1 LIQPEIEPP
10 NTEPFFMKRIAC
22 ILSLLAGFCLI
33 SFPVLA
39 QEAATAAPTA
49 EVPAPPVEAVAES
62 ETELNGA
69 DTAWILTATAL
80 VLFMTIPGLSLFYA
94 GLVGRKNVLSV
105 LMHCFMITAIMSVLW
120 VVCGYSIAFGES
132 GSLWGGL
139 GDMFAKDLTHKD
151 MSDDGLPDIL
161 FFGFQMTFFIITP
174 ALMVGAFVERMKFS
188 AMIMFTVLWAI
199 LVYAPVCHWVWA
211 SWAEDGVEKS
221 GLMYA
226 WGTKD
231 LAGGIVVHITAG
243 MGALAACILVG
254 PRKGYPTAQFQPHS
268 LPLCVTGTGM
278 LWVGWFGF
286 NAGSQLAANGDA
298 ALTLVVTHI
307 SAATATIVWSL
318 CEKVKHGKASV
329 LGAVTGSIAG
339 LAAITP
345 ASGDVGPIGALAI
358 GTASGLICWFASTA
372 VKSKFGYDDSLD
384 VVGVHGVG
392 GLVGTLLVAF
402 FAAESLGGKGL
413 ISIPDAETYSMGAQ
427 FIVQLQASA
436 ITIVYT
442 LIVSVIILYIV
453 KAICGGSLR
462 VSESE
467 EEEGLDLTAHG
478 ESGYN

>member
-1 LIQPEIEPP
+1 
-10 NTEPFFMKRIAC
+10 MKRIAC

-39 QEAATAAPTA
+39 QEAEAASGASAPAAEAAAPAEETA
-49 EVPAPPVEAVAES
+49 KDPDV
-62 ETELNGA
+62 LNGA
-69 DTAWILTATAL
+69 NTAWILTATAL

-120 VVCGYSIAFGES
+120 VVCGYSIALGTGNSF
-132 GSLWGGL
+132 WGGL
-139 GDMFAKDLTHKD
+139 ENIFAKGINTDDLSGAGSK
-151 MSDDGLPDIL
+151 SIPQFLV
-161 FFGFQMTFFIITP
+161 FGFQMTFFIITP

-188 AMIMFTVLWAI
+188 AMILFTSLWAL

-211 SWAEDGVEKS
+211 ENGF
-221 GLMYA
+221 MYG
-226 WGTKD
+226 WDTID

-243 MGALAACILVG
+243 IGALAACIMVG

-286 NAGSQLAANGDA
+286 NAGSGLVADGSAAQ
-298 ALTLVVTHI
+298 TLVVTHI

-329 LGAVTGSIAG
+329 LGAVTGAIAG

-345 ASGDVGPIGALAI
+345 ASGHVGPMGALAI
-358 GTASGLICWFASTA
+358 GTASGFICWYASTA

-402 FAAESLGGKGL
+402 FADAALGGTEGA
-413 ISIPDAETYSMGAQ
+413 DYSKGAQ
-427 FIVQLQASA
+427 FIVQLKSSA

-442 LIVSVIILYIV
+442 LIVSVIILYLV

-478 ESGYN
+478 ESGYNN

>member
-1 LIQPEIEPP
+1 
-10 NTEPFFMKRIAC
+10 MKRIAC
-22 ILSLLAGFCLI
+22 ILSLLAGICLI

-39 QEAATAAPTA
+39 QEAAEAVTATAAA
-49 EVPAPPVEAVAES
+49 EEAAAEPAA
-62 ETELNGA
+62 ELNGA
-69 DTAWILTATAL
+69 NTAWMLTATAL

-105 LMHCFMITAIMSVLW
+105 LMHCFMITAVMSVLW
-120 VVCGYSIAFGES
+120 LIFGYSFAFGDASPYFGGFGSILASGITAES
-132 GSLWGGL
+132 MS
-139 GDMFAKDLTHKD
+139 GDIPEF
-151 MSDDGLPDIL
+151 L

-188 AMIMFTVLWAI
+188 AMLLFTSIWA
-199 LVYAPVCHWVWA
+199 LVVYAPVCHWVWGGNGFML
-211 SWAEDGVEKS
+211 ES
-221 GLMYA
+221 GTM
-226 WGTKD
+226 D

-243 MGALAACILVG
+243 IGALAACIMVG

-298 ALTLVVTHI
+298 AQTLVVTHL

-318 CEKVKHGKASV
+318 AEKIKNGKASV

-345 ASGDVGPIGALAI
+345 ASGEVGPIGALAI
-358 GTASGLICWFASTA
+358 GAASGFICWYASVILKA
-372 VKSKFGYDDSLD
+372 KLGYDDSLD

-392 GLVGTLLVAF
+392 GLVGTILVAF
-402 FAAESLGGKGL
+402 FAASTLGGKRSVEAVGDEKGYEVG
-413 ISIPDAETYSMGAQ
+413 S
-427 FIVQLQASA
+427 QLMTQLTSSA
-436 ITIVYT
+436 ITVVYT
-442 LIVSVIILYIV
+442 LVVSIIILKV
-453 KAICGGSLR
+453 VGMICGGLR
-462 VSESE
+462 VSDSE
-467 EEEGLDLTAHG
+467 EEDGLDIAAHG

>member
-1 LIQPEIEPP
+1 
-10 NTEPFFMKRIAC
+10 MKRFSY
-22 ILSLLAGFCLI
+22 ILSLMTGFCLI
-33 SFPVLA
+33 SFPAFA
-39 QEAATAAPTA
+39 QEAAAAIAEASTA
-49 EVPAPPVEAVAES
+49 EETAPV
-62 ETELNGA
+62 LNGA

-105 LMHCFMITAIMSVLW
+105 LMHCFMITAIMSILW
-120 VVCGYSIAFGES
+120 LVCGYSIALGDAS
-132 GSLWGGL
+132 PYWGGL
-139 GDMFAKDLTHKD
+139 GEIFAKNLTAD
-151 MSDDGLPDIL
+151 GMSDAGLPDYL
-161 FFGFQMTFFIITP
+161 VFAFQMTFFIITP

-188 AMIMFTVLWAI
+188 AMILFTSLWAL
-199 LVYAPVCHWVWA
+199 LVYAPVCHWVW
-211 SWAEDGVEKS
+211 G
-221 GLMYA
+221 GNGFMYD

-243 MGALAACILVG
+243 IGALAACILVG
-254 PRKGYPTAQFQPHS
+254 PRKGYPTAQFQPHN

-286 NAGSQLAANGDA
+286 NAGSGLVADGGAAQ
-298 ALTLVVTHI
+298 TLVVTHI

-329 LGAVTGSIAG
+329 LGAVTGAIAG

-345 ASGDVGPIGALAI
+345 ASGDVGPMGALAI

-402 FAAESLGGKGL
+402 FAAESLGGKGV
-413 ISIPDAETYSMGAQ
+413 ISIPGAETYSMGAQ
-427 FIVQLQASA
+427 FIVQLKASA

-442 LIVSVIILYIV
+442 LIVSGIILYIV

-462 VSESE
+462 VTESE
-467 EEEGLDLTAHG
+467 EEEGLDLIAHG
-478 ESGYN
+478 ESGYNN

>member
-1 LIQPEIEPP
+1 
-10 NTEPFFMKRIAC
+10 MKRIAC
-22 ILSLLAGFCLI
+22 ILSLLAGICLI

-39 QEAATAAPTA
+39 QEASEATNAAAAVEEEAA
-49 EVPAPPVEAVAES
+49 EPAA
-62 ETELNGA
+62 ELNGA
-69 DTAWILTATAL
+69 NTAWILTATAL

-105 LMHCFMITAIMSVLW
+105 LMHCFMITAVMSVLW
-120 VVCGYSIAFGES
+120 LAFGYSFAFGEASPYFGGFGKLFAS
-132 GSLWGGL
+132 GVNSESMS
-139 GDMFAKDLTHKD
+139 GDIPEF
-151 MSDDGLPDIL
+151 L

-188 AMIMFTVLWAI
+188 AMILFTSIWA
-199 LVYAPVCHWVWA
+199 LVVYAPVCHWVWGGNGFML
-211 SWAEDGVEKS
+211 ES
-221 GLMYA
+221 GTM
-226 WGTKD
+226 D

-243 MGALAACILVG
+243 IGALVVCIMVG

-298 ALTLVVTHI
+298 AQTLVVTHL

-318 CEKVKHGKASV
+318 AEKIKNGKASV

-345 ASGDVGPIGALAI
+345 ASGEVGPIGALAI
-358 GTASGLICWFASTA
+358 GAASGLVCWYAS
-372 VKSKFGYDDSLD
+372 VILKSKLGYDDSLD

-402 FAAESLGGKGL
+402 FAASSLGGKQ
-413 ISIPDAETYSMGAQ
+413 GADYAIGGQ
-427 FIVQLQASA
+427 FMTQLTSSA

-442 LIVSVIILYIV
+442 LVLSIIILKVVGIV
-453 KAICGGSLR
+453 CGGLR

-467 EEEGLDLTAHG
+467 EQDGLDISAHG

>member
-1 LIQPEIEPP
+1 
-10 NTEPFFMKRIAC
+10 MKRIAC
-22 ILSLLAGFCLI
+22 ILSLLAGICLI

-39 QEAATAAPTA
+39 QEAAESASAAAAA
-49 EVPAPPVEAVAES
+49 EES
-62 ETELNGA
+62 SEQAAELNGA
-69 DTAWILTATAL
+69 NTAWILTATAL

-105 LMHCFMITAIMSVLW
+105 LMHCFMITAIMSVIW
-120 VVCGYSIAFGES
+120 VICGYSIALGE
-132 GSLWGGL
+132 GNSLWGGL
-139 GDMFAKDLTHKD
+139 NDIFAKGMSASDL
-151 MSDDGLPDIL
+151 SGGLPTFL
-161 FFGFQMTFFIITP
+161 VFAFQMTFFIITP

-188 AMIMFTVLWAI
+188 AMILFTSLWAV
-199 LVYAPVCHWVWA
+199 LVYAPVCHWVWT
-211 SWAEDGVEKS
+211 ENGF
-221 GLMYA
+221 MYG

-243 MGALAACILVG
+243 IGALAACIMVG
-254 PRKGYPTAQFQPHS
+254 PRKGYPTAQFQPHN

-286 NAGSQLAANGDA
+286 NAGSGLAADGGA
-298 ALTLVVTHI
+298 AQTLVVTHL

-318 CEKVKHGKASV
+318 AEKIKHGKASV

-345 ASGDVGPIGALAI
+345 ASGDVGPMGALVIGA
-358 GTASGLICWFASTA
+358 ASGFICWFASTT

-402 FAAESLGGKGL
+402 FAAEALGGKGV
-413 ISIPDAETYSMGAQ
+413 ISIPDAEAYSMGAQ
-427 FIVQLQASA
+427 FFVQLKASA

-442 LIVSVIILYIV
+442 LIVSVIILYLV
-453 KAICGGSLR
+453 KAVCGGLR

-467 EEEGLDLTAHG
+467 EQEGLDLAAHG

>member
-1 LIQPEIEPP
+1 
-10 NTEPFFMKRIAC
+10 MKRIAC
-22 ILSLLAGFCLI
+22 ILSLLAGICLI

-39 QEAATAAPTA
+39 QEAAESASAAAAA
-49 EVPAPPVEAVAES
+49 EESSEPAA
-62 ETELNGA
+62 ELNGA
-69 DTAWILTATAL
+69 NTAWILTATAL

-105 LMHCFMITAIMSVLW
+105 LMHCFMITAIMSVIW
-120 VVCGYSIAFGES
+120 VICGYSIALGE
-132 GSLWGGL
+132 GNSLWGGL
-139 GDMFAKDLTHKD
+139 NDIFAKGMSASDL
-151 MSDDGLPDIL
+151 SGGLPTFL
-161 FFGFQMTFFIITP
+161 VFAFQMTFFIITP

-188 AMIMFTVLWAI
+188 AMILFTSLWAV

-211 SWAEDGVEKS
+211 ENGF
-221 GLMYA
+221 MYG

-243 MGALAACILVG
+243 IGALAACIMVG
-254 PRKGYPTAQFQPHS
+254 PRKGYPTAQFQPHN

-286 NAGSQLAANGDA
+286 NAGSGLAADGGA
-298 ALTLVVTHI
+298 AQTLVVTHL

-318 CEKVKHGKASV
+318 AEKIKHGKASV

-345 ASGDVGPIGALAI
+345 ASGDVGPMGALVIGA
-358 GTASGLICWFASTA
+358 ASGFICWFASTT

-402 FAAESLGGKGL
+402 FAAEALGGKGV
-413 ISIPDAETYSMGAQ
+413 ISIPDAEAYSMGAQ
-427 FIVQLQASA
+427 FFVQLKASA

-442 LIVSVIILYIV
+442 LIVSVIILYLV
-453 KAICGGSLR
+453 KAVCGGLR

-467 EEEGLDLTAHG
+467 EQEGLDLAAHG

>member
-1 LIQPEIEPP
+1 
-10 NTEPFFMKRIAC
+10 MKRFSY
-22 ILSLLAGFCLI
+22 ILSLMTGFCLI
-33 SFPVLA
+33 SFPAFA
-39 QEAATAAPTA
+39 QEAAAAIAEASTA
-49 EVPAPPVEAVAES
+49 EETAPV
-62 ETELNGA
+62 LNGA

-105 LMHCFMITAIMSVLW
+105 LMHCFMITAIMSILW
-120 VVCGYSIAFGES
+120 LVCGYSIALGDAS
-132 GSLWGGL
+132 PYWGGL
-139 GDMFAKDLTHKD
+139 GEIFAKNLTAD
-151 MSDDGLPDIL
+151 GMSDAGLPDYL
-161 FFGFQMTFFIITP
+161 VFAFQMTFFIITP

-188 AMIMFTVLWAI
+188 AMILFTSLWAL
-199 LVYAPVCHWVWA
+199 LVYAPVCHWVWG
-211 SWAEDGVEKS
+211 DNGFM
-221 GLMYA
+221 LD

-243 MGALAACILVG
+243 IGALAACILVG
-254 PRKGYPTAQFQPHS
+254 PRKGYPTAQFQPHN

-286 NAGSQLAANGDA
+286 NAGSGLVADGGAAQ
-298 ALTLVVTHI
+298 TLVVTHI

-329 LGAVTGSIAG
+329 LGAVTGAIAG

-345 ASGDVGPIGALAI
+345 ASGDVGPMGALAI

-402 FAAESLGGKGL
+402 FAAESLGGKGV
-413 ISIPDAETYSMGAQ
+413 ISIPGAETYSMGAQ
-427 FIVQLQASA
+427 FIVQLKASA

-442 LIVSVIILYIV
+442 LIVSGIILYIV

-462 VSESE
+462 VTESE
-467 EEEGLDLTAHG
+467 EEEGLDLIAHG
-478 ESGYN
+478 ESGYNN

>member
-1 LIQPEIEPP
+1 
-10 NTEPFFMKRIAC
+10 MKRFSY
-22 ILSLLAGFCLI
+22 ILSLMAGFCLI
-33 SFPVLA
+33 SFPAFA
-39 QEAATAAPTA
+39 QEAAAAIAEASTA
-49 EVPAPPVEAVAES
+49 EETAPV
-62 ETELNGA
+62 LNGA

-105 LMHCFMITAIMSVLW
+105 LMHCFMITAIMSILW
-120 VVCGYSIAFGES
+120 LVCGYSIALGDASPYWGGFGEI
-132 GSLWGGL
+132 
-139 GDMFAKDLTHKD
+139 FAKNLTAD
-151 MSDDGLPDIL
+151 GMSDAGLPDYL
-161 FFGFQMTFFIITP
+161 VFAFQMTFFIITP

-188 AMIMFTVLWAI
+188 AMILFTSLWALI
-199 LVYAPVCHWVWA
+199 VYAPVCHWVWGGNGFML
-211 SWAEDGVEKS
+211 D
-221 GLMYA
+221 

-243 MGALAACILVG
+243 IGALAACILVG
-254 PRKGYPTAQFQPHS
+254 PRKGYPTAQFQPHN

-286 NAGSQLAANGDA
+286 NAGSGLVADGGAAQ
-298 ALTLVVTHI
+298 TLVVTHI

-329 LGAVTGSIAG
+329 LGAVTGAIAG

-345 ASGDVGPIGALAI
+345 ASGDVGPMGALAI
-358 GTASGLICWFASTA
+358 GTASGFICWFASTA

-402 FAAESLGGKGL
+402 FAAESLGGKGV

-427 FIVQLQASA
+427 FIVQLKASA

-462 VSESE
+462 VTESE
-467 EEEGLDLTAHG
+467 EEEGLDLIAHG
-478 ESGYN
+478 ESGYNN

>member
-1 LIQPEIEPP
+1 
-10 NTEPFFMKRIAC
+10 MKRFSY
-22 ILSLLAGFCLI
+22 ILSLMTGFCLI
-33 SFPVLA
+33 SFPAFA
-39 QEAATAAPTA
+39 QEAAAAIAEASTA
-49 EVPAPPVEAVAES
+49 EETAPV
-62 ETELNGA
+62 LNGA

-105 LMHCFMITAIMSVLW
+105 LMHCFMITAIMSILW
-120 VVCGYSIAFGES
+120 LVCGYSIALGDASPYWGGFGEI
-132 GSLWGGL
+132 
-139 GDMFAKDLTHKD
+139 FAKNLTAD
-151 MSDDGLPDIL
+151 GMSDAGLPDYL
-161 FFGFQMTFFIITP
+161 VFAFQMTFFIITP

-188 AMIMFTVLWAI
+188 AMILFTSLWAL
-199 LVYAPVCHWVWA
+199 LVYAPVCHWVWGGNGFML
-211 SWAEDGVEKS
+211 D
-221 GLMYA
+221 

-243 MGALAACILVG
+243 IGALAACILVG
-254 PRKGYPTAQFQPHS
+254 PRKGYPTAQFQPHN

-286 NAGSQLAANGDA
+286 NAGSGLVADGGAAQ
-298 ALTLVVTHI
+298 TLVVTHI

-329 LGAVTGSIAG
+329 LGAVTGAIAG

-345 ASGDVGPIGALAI
+345 ASGDVGPMGALAI

-402 FAAESLGGKGL
+402 FAAESLGGKGV
-413 ISIPDAETYSMGAQ
+413 ISIPGAETYSMGAQ
-427 FIVQLQASA
+427 FIVQLKASA

-442 LIVSVIILYIV
+442 LIVSGIILYIV

-462 VSESE
+462 VTESE
-467 EEEGLDLTAHG
+467 EEEGLDLIAHG
-478 ESGYN
+478 ESGYNN

>member
-1 LIQPEIEPP
+1 MIQPEIEPP

-39 QEAATAAPTA
+39 QEAEAASGASAPAAEAAAPAEETA
-49 EVPAPPVEAVAES
+49 NEPDV
-62 ETELNGA
+62 LNGA
-69 DTAWILTATAL
+69 NTAWILTATAL

-120 VVCGYSIAFGES
+120 VVCGYSIAFGGASPYFGGLEKIFAS
-132 GSLWGGL
+132 GVTQDTLGGL
-139 GDMFAKDLTHKD
+139 GKSEAIPEF
-151 MSDDGLPDIL
+151 L

-188 AMIMFTVLWAI
+188 AMILFTSLWAL
-199 LVYAPVCHWVWA
+199 LVYAPVCHWVWGGNGFMLN
-211 SWAEDGVEKS
+211 WDDPV
-221 GLMYA
+221 
-226 WGTKD
+226 KD

-243 MGALAACILVG
+243 IGALIACILVG
-254 PRKGYPTAQFQPHS
+254 PRKGYPTAQFQPHN
-268 LPLCVTGTGM
+268 LPLCVIGTGM

-307 SAATATIVWSL
+307 SAATATIVWSI
-318 CEKVKHGKASV
+318 CEKVKHGKASM

-345 ASGDVGPIGALAI
+345 ASGDVGPMGALAI
-358 GTASGLICWFASTA
+358 GAASGLLCWYASVILKA
-372 VKSKFGYDDSLD
+372 KLGYDDSLD

-402 FAAESLGGKGL
+402 FASEALGGKTVG
-413 ISIPDAETYSMGAQ
+413 DYSMVTQ
-427 FIVQLQASA
+427 FIVQLKASV
-436 ITIVYT
+436 ITIIYT
-442 LIVSVIILYIV
+442 AIVSVIILLAV

-462 VSESE
+462 VSESDE
-467 EEEGLDLTAHG
+467 QEGLDLTAHG
-478 ESGYN
+478 ESGYNN